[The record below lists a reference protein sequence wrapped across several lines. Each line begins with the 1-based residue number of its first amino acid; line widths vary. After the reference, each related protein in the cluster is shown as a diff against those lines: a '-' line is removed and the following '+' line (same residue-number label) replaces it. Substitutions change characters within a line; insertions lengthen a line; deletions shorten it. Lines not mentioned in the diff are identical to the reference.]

1 MLAFRKPCSFS
12 LQLMALIVV
21 VWIDDDFHCTQKLS
35 KTCDQ
40 EQWDTY
46 STLIKNLTSFEQKQ
60 ALAVLA
66 ASLLPSRRT
75 ISDQTRASQ

>member
-1 MLAFRKPCSFS
+1 MLAFRKPFSFS

-46 STLIKNLTSFEQKQ
+46 STIIKHLTNFGEKQ

-66 ASLLPSRRT
+66 ANLFPSRRT
-75 ISDQTRASQ
+75 ISG